1 MNIRY
6 KFVYFWPIHFI
17 GHGQI
22 IHVHTYKQLDSGM
35 RAQLLKNFELSPRC
49 L

>member
-22 IHVHTYKQLDSGM
+22 IHVHTLFYKQLDSGV
-35 RAQLLKNFELSPRC
+35 RAQLLKNFG
-49 L
+49 